1 MTLRWAQAAKVELE
15 EAVEW
20 YEAQVEG
27 LGDHLMKEI
36 VAATVL
42 VERFPQAW
50 HPLSKRARSH
60 RLNRFPYALIYTG
73 EAADE
78 VVILALAHQHRKPF
92 YWRDRIKASVQPPD
106 FQNTRR

>member
-1 MTLRWAQAAKVELE
+1 VSLRWAQAARVELE

-50 HPLSKRARSH
+50 HPLSKRARAH
-60 RLNRFPYALIYTG
+60 RLNRFPYTLIYTCVSA
-73 EAADE
+73 EE
-78 VVILALAHQHRKPF
+78 VLILALAHQHRKPF
-92 YWRDRIKASVQPPD
+92 YWRDRIKALV
-106 FQNTRR
+106 